1 MRIAVCDDVPEELQ
15 EIMGLLR
22 NEEPTAQVDG
32 FARASD
38 LYAQSERVNYDVV
51 LLDIEMESPNG
62 YEIAQRLIRQEP
74 HPIILFVTGSAA
86 YAIRGYGLALRY
98 LLKPLTAQ
106 MLHEAMVAVREELYG
121 GRVSITVDGTTYV
134 LSAGDIL
141 YAEVFRHQT
150 ILHTREGTHA
160 IRFPLR
166 DLQTRLPE
174 RYFCVTHQ
182 SYIVNL
188 LHVAAVTDQSVR
200 MTDGTSIPISRRKRQ
215 EFIHRFHQFLGV

>member
-15 EIMGLLR
+15 EIIGLLR
-22 NEEPTAQVDG
+22 NSEPTAQVDG
-32 FARASD
+32 FSSASK
-38 LYAQSERVNYDVV
+38 LYAQTERVNYDVV

-62 YEIAQRLIRQEP
+62 YEIAQRFIRQEP

-86 YAIRGYGLALRY
+86 YAVRGYGLALRY

-106 MLHEAMVAVREELYG
+106 ALHEAMVAVREELYG

-134 LSAGDIL
+134 LPVGDIL
-141 YAEVFRHQT
+141 YAEVFGHQT
-150 ILHTREGTHA
+150 ALHTREGTYA
-160 IRFPLR
+160 FRFSLR

-174 RYFCVTHQ
+174 RFFCVTHQ

-188 LHVAAVTDQSVR
+188 LHVAAVTDQVVR